1 MPHYGI
7 LREYR
12 FEDANDVRGA
22 EMYGVNDEKLGTLED
37 VVFDHSSGE
46 IRYVVLKTGGLFS
59 RKKVM
64 VPAGRIEPYGNH
76 EDKFYVD
83 LDKDRLEML
92 PEFNEDTLK
101 SEQDWSVYEKEHEK
115 RWSEGAVLYDKET
128 GRIIT
133 PPPDQVEGARRGP
146 LSEQA
151 KESLNRDF
159 TPQRMGHQ
167 DDYLGVAS
175 GSGKTT
181 LQPQKASIAGKDDVA
196 AGNQQQPV
204 REVMSPVG
212 SEIEIPVE
220 APPPPIQET
229 LREPGIYRV
238 ERQPPAEQRSGSID
252 PTGSTHGLRWS
263 GFQESLRSRRDKI
276 VVECPLCG
284 SQEKVA

>member
-22 EMYGVNDEKLGTLED
+22 EVYGVNDEKLGTIED

-64 VPAGRIEPYGNH
+64 LPAGRIEQYGNH
-76 EDKFYVD
+76 EDKFYAG
-83 LDKDRLEML
+83 LDKERLEML
-92 PEFNEDTLK
+92 PEFNEDKLK

-115 RWSEGAVLYDKET
+115 RWNEGAVLYDKET

-159 TPQRMGHQ
+159 TPQRMGQQ

-196 AGNQQQPV
+196 ARNQQQPV

-212 SEIEIPVE
+212 SEIEIPAE
-220 APPPPIQET
+220 APPRPIEET
-229 LREPGIYRV
+229 LREPGVYRV
-238 ERQPPAEQRSGSID
+238 EREPAAERHSDAID
-252 PTGSTHGLRWS
+252 PTGASHGLRWS

-276 VVECPLCG
+276 VMECPLCG